1 MSNQGTTL
9 GLVGLAV
16 PVFDTGHKIKW
27 GVALKIPLHRFNPV
41 SKKNFL
47 TILLITALDIS

>member
-16 PVFDTGHKIKW
+16 PVFDTGHKIKG

-47 TILLITALDIS
+47 TILRKTALDIS